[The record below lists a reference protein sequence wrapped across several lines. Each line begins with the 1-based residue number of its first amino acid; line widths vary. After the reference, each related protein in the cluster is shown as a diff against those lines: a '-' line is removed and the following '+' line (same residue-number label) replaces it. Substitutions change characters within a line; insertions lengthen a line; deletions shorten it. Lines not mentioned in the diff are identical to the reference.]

1 MTIDYLH
8 HDSITTAAVTECGSV
23 SCADCQLSRKTNAG
37 WYCARLQRVVNLDGC
52 IYFSQKV
59 IPKPKPI
66 TNADRIR
73 SMTDEELAEWYW
85 WMLRYVQGYTD
96 SRVAL
101 RDWLKEG
108 VET

>member
-59 IPKPKPI
+59 VPKPKPM

-73 SMTDEELAEWYW
+73 AMTDEELADY
-85 WMLRYVQGYTD
+85 LRWHNDLY
-96 SRVAL
+96 SRNGMDWL
-101 RDWLKEG
+101 DWLKE
-108 VET
+108 EAKE